1 MSETKVTERSK
12 HTMSH
17 SQGRVRTTCQ
27 YCGKALGPN
36 KKYGA
41 EQLRKFCST
50 ICRNFFQSNRK
61 QPDELPRES
70 FTEWV
75 KRVGEEA
82 E

>member
-1 MSETKVTERSK
+1 
-12 HTMSH
+12 MSH

-27 YCGKALGPN
+27 YCGKTLGLN

-41 EQLRKFCST
+41 DQLRKFCST
-50 ICRNFFQSNRK
+50 TCRNFFQSNRK

-70 FTEWV
+70 FTDWV
-75 KRVGEEA
+75 KRVGEAA